1 VFDPSHLNE
10 EFKHIQAKRGRPL
23 NEDATTIVTEFKQNK
38 RPQSAAFATKKKIIV
53 ESRSKRYCFS
63 N

>member
-1 VFDPSHLNE
+1 MFDPSHLNE

-38 RPQSAAFATKKKIIV
+38 RPQSAAFATKKENYRRKQI
-53 ESRSKRYCFS
+53 
-63 N
+63 

>member
-38 RPQSAAFATKKKIIV
+38 RPQSAAFATKKENYRRKQI
-53 ESRSKRYCFS
+53 
-63 N
+63 